1 MKLILMRGVTGSGKS
16 TRARQL
22 LEQNPGAE
30 ILSTDDLFLVEG
42 KYVFDPALLEKNHK
56 QNQERCRRAM
66 LEKTELII
74 IDNTNVQAW
83 EMKPYHGLALEHG
96 YETVIEEIEPPPLEE
111 LLRRH
116 ESRTDKQV
124 PGHVL
129 ENMLSRWRPGISVE
143 ELIIPENIQNP

>member
-22 LEQNPGAE
+22 LEENPGAR
-30 ILSTDDLFLVEG
+30 ILSTDDLFIEHG
-42 KYVFDPALLEKNHK
+42 EYRFDPNKLGQNHK
-56 QNQERCRRAM
+56 ANQERCRLSM

-83 EMKPYHGLALEHG
+83 EMKPYHLLALEHG
-96 YETVIEEIEPPPLEE
+96 YETTILEVPPPPLEE

-116 ESRTDKQV
+116 SARTDKRV
-124 PGHVL
+124 PREVL
-129 ENMLSRWRPGISVE
+129 EKMLERWRAGITVE
-143 ELIIPENIQNP
+143 DLAPEEF